1 MSCPRKTINSNCS
14 SLGGIYFST
23 SLSSVPNERTAKK
36 EKNTAIKY
44 HFCGRIPNIC
54 KQKARKSNEPFAN
67 VTVAF
72 LVSMAYKIPSY
83 LISDLEIRLIFV
95 PMYGVPEFISRND
108 TNNRKNIRMAQDGQD
123 Y

>member
-1 MSCPRKTINSNCS
+1 MSVLQRRRKTLELNITVVDELQIFVS
-14 SLGGIYFST
+14 
-23 SLSSVPNERTAKK
+23 KK
-36 EKNTAIKY
+36 T
-44 HFCGRIPNIC
+44 
-54 KQKARKSNEPFAN
+54 RKSNEPFAN

-95 PMYGVPEFISRND
+95 PMYGVPEFISRNM